1 MTKNDKLATRA
12 KELFDKISKTED
24 RVQWE
29 YINQKGYDFSN
40 VPDCSGS
47 INL

>member
-1 MTKNDKLATRA
+1 MGKRKDKKAERI
-12 KELFDKISKTED
+12 KQLFNQVNSNN

-40 VPDCSGS
+40 
-47 INL
+47 